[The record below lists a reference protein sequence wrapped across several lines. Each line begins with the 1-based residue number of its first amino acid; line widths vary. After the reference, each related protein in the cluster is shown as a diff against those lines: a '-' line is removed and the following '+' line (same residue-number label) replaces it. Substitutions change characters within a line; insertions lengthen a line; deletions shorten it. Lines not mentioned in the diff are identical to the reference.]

1 MSHSSLDLESSED
14 SIVPDEAVF
23 LVKNLRAEELRLQI
37 SPSLGDLGELQEC
50 CCRECNVPLH
60 LAQFV
65 CSGHTHGV
73 DRDTERLTNVLACVR
88 EGLNQEHL
96 VWLLWVGADDYSP
109 HWPSNYTV
117 RCAVC
122 PHLFIGLGRAN
133 HHQRH

>member
-1 MSHSSLDLESSED
+1 MLLFTMSHSSLDLESSED

-23 LVKNLRAEELRLQI
+23 LVKNLQAEELRLQI

-73 DRDTERLTNVLACVR
+73 DRDTERLTNVLACV
-88 EGLNQEHL
+88 QS
-96 VWLLWVGADDYSP
+96 W
-109 HWPSNYTV
+109 
-117 RCAVC
+117 
-122 PHLFIGLGRAN
+122 GRWQPEKPAQSSATG
-133 HHQRH
+133 HSLQ